1 VTNETDKKMI
11 DDFVAGWP
19 GYKKQWEPVRRLS
32 RRQKAQQALALMN
45 GPLKTPFDSMTA
57 NLDNLVKS

>member
-1 VTNETDKKMI
+1 MI